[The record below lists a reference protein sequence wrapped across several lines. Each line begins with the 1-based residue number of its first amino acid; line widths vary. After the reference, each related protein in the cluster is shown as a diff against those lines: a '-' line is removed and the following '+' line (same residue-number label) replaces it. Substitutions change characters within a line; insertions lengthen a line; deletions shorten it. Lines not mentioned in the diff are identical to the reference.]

1 MNDQYRGPKMNTG
14 IIHLIWEVGAGI
26 IFREYSE
33 KKTIGQHK
41 KSISVYHREIRKS
54 DEMP

>member
-14 IIHLIWEVGAGI
+14 IIHLIGEVGAGI